1 MKKTYSLTAAQNMH
15 YQWIKEYKTQQVS
28 GLSIVAAFQ
37 ADIDI
42 PLLKRSIELEKERY
56 ACLRLRFTR
65 PDENG
70 EIKQYIADC
79 EPEDMPEMDMTGMTM
94 TEADDVMQHLAYET
108 FDGDDIPMCEFRI
121 VKLPENY
128 TGFFVHMDHRLN
140 DSVGVAVM
148 ATDIMN
154 LYKHLKYGE
163 EYPSQALLGRAA
175 RHLRRAALL
184 RHPGSLGFGKSAP
197 KA

>member
-1 MKKTYSLTAAQNMH
+1 MH

-56 ACLRLRFTR
+56 SCLRLRFTK

-70 EIKQYIADC
+70 EIKQYIADW
-79 EPEDMPEMDMTGMTM
+79 EPEDMPEMDMTDMTM
-94 TEADDVMQHLAYET
+94 KEVDDVMQHLAYET

-154 LYKHLKYGE
+154 LYKHLRYGE
-163 EYPSQALLGRAA
+163 DYPAPLADFEKVLISLITI
-175 RHLRRAALL
+175 RRL
-184 RHPGSLGFGKSAP
+184 S
-197 KA
+197 